1 MTSLTLEQ
9 AIAIARATLEKGR
22 EAGYKPLTVAV
33 LDDSG
38 VVKVIHRDDGS
49 SLLRPEIAVGK
60 AWGSLGMGL
69 SSRAIA
75 DLAAERPQFAASL
88 AALAQGRVVPAAG
101 GVLIQDDS
109 GDTVGAVG
117 VTGDTSDN
125 DEECAL
131 AGIEA
136 AGLRAG
142 R

>member
-1 MTSLTLEQ
+1 MPSLTLEQ
-9 AIAIARATLEKGR
+9 AIAIAGATVEKGR

-33 LDDSG
+33 LDTSG

-88 AALAQGRVVPAAG
+88 AALAEGRVVPAAG
-101 GVLIQDDS
+101 GVLVQDGS

-136 AGLRAG
+136 VGLQAG

>member
-9 AIAIARATLEKGR
+9 AVAIARATLEKGR

-88 AALAQGRVVPAAG
+88 TALAGGRVVPAAG
-101 GVLIQDDS
+101 GVLVQNGS

>member
-9 AIAIARATLEKGR
+9 AETIARATLEKGR
-22 EAGYKPLTVAV
+22 NAGYKPLTVAV
-33 LDDSG
+33 LDDAG
-38 VVKVIHRDDGS
+38 VIKVVHRDDGS

-69 SSRAIA
+69 SSRAIGE
-75 DLAAERPQFAASL
+75 LAVERPHFAASL
-88 AALAQGRVVPAAG
+88 AVLAEGRVVPVAG
-101 GVLIQDDS
+101 GVLVQDGS

-142 R
+142 G

>member
-1 MTSLTLEQ
+1 MPSLTLEQ
-9 AIAIARATLEKGR
+9 AIAIAGATVEKGR

-33 LDDSG
+33 LDASG

-88 AALAQGRVVPAAG
+88 AALAEGRVVPAAG
-101 GVLIQDDS
+101 GVLVQDGS

-136 AGLRAG
+136 VGLQAG

>member
-9 AIAIARATLEKGR
+9 AVAIARATLEKGR

-88 AALAQGRVVPAAG
+88 AALAGGRVVPAAG
-101 GVLIQDDS
+101 GVLVQNGS